1 MGTSMFCPRTINCSG
16 PLIAAI
22 VLVGMSGCASVPAE
36 QRTESDP
43 WEPLNRTI
51 HGFNTAFD
59 KVTLKPVAKGY
70 EAIVP
75 SPARTGVRNF
85 FNNLMT
91 PQSALFHFLQ
101 GKPSGGFTELARFAF
116 NSTVGIGGLIDVATA
131 GGLVVRSEDIGQ
143 TAAVWGVP
151 AGPYVVL
158 PFLGPHTMRD
168 AILRP
173 FAVSYLLYSYDN
185 TSVRDKLQVLRIID
199 LRARLLTLEEMLE
212 DSKDPYITLR
222 ESYLQNR
229 EYEVYDGEPPEDDD
243 FFDEFFDDEEM

>member
-1 MGTSMFCPRTINCSG
+1 MLNQHAKGYSA

-22 VLVGMSGCASVPAE
+22 LFVALSGCASVPAE
-36 QRTESDP
+36 QRSESDP
-43 WEPLNRTI
+43 WEPMNRSI

-59 KVTLKPVAKGY
+59 NVTLKPVAKGY

-85 FNNLMT
+85 FNNLMA

-116 NSTVGIGGLIDVATA
+116 NSTVGIGGLFDVATA
-131 GGLVVRSEDIGQ
+131 GGLEVRSEDIGQ

-158 PFLGPHTMRD
+158 PFLGPHTLRD

-173 FAVSYLLYSYDN
+173 FAISYLLFTYDN

-199 LRARLLTLEEMLE
+199 LRARLLTVDDMLA

-222 ESYLQNR
+222 ESYLQYR
-229 EYEVYDGEPPEDDD
+229 EYEVYDGEPPEDDE
-243 FFDEFFDDEEM
+243 FFDEFFEDEDM

>member
-1 MGTSMFCPRTINCSG
+1 M
-16 PLIAAI
+16 
-22 VLVGMSGCASVPAE
+22 
-36 QRTESDP
+36 
-43 WEPLNRTI
+43 
-51 HGFNTAFD
+51 
-59 KVTLKPVAKGY
+59 
-70 EAIVP
+70 
-75 SPARTGVRNF
+75 
-85 FNNLMT
+85 
-91 PQSALFHFLQ
+91 
-101 GKPSGGFTELARFAF
+101 
-116 NSTVGIGGLIDVATA
+116 
-131 GGLVVRSEDIGQ
+131 RSEDIGQ